1 MKKFYVYAGYWEVYI
16 STQPLPA
23 PYVLQSTHRKIE
35 RALET
40 AEKFDVSI
48 IYCENVK
55 DDLPAFL
62 YESLQ
67 ESGYEYAKLPE

>member
-16 STQPLPA
+16 STQQLPA

-35 RALET
+35 CALRA
-40 AEKFDVSI
+40 AEKYDVHI

-55 DDLPAFL
+55 DDLPMWL

-67 ESGYEYAKLPE
+67 ESNYEYAKI